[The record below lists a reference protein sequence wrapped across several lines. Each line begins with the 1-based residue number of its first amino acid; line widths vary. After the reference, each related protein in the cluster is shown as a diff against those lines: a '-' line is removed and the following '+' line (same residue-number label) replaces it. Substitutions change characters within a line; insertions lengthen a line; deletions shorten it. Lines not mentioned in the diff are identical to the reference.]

1 MKRLLIGHT
10 LCVVFLAV
18 GCSQSAPP
26 DPDIDFQA
34 RAVPPAPTAAPVAV
48 PVSVGQGIGWTQ
60 DQQTVAQALAFEYW
74 LYIGA
79 GDKIYAQVTPVTCKP
94 ALTATNTE
102 CSGKLPASKG
112 WMPGVEHQVT
122 LTQYNPTNGQES
134 VRSDVLTL
142 ILTASVVTPRAV
154 TLDVGPSIPKPPA
167 P

>member
-1 MKRLLIGHT
+1 MKRLLIGPT
-10 LCVVFLAV
+10 LLVVVLAV
-18 GCSQSAPP
+18 GCSQSAPS

-34 RAVPPAPTAAPVAV
+34 RAVPPAPAAAAGAI
-48 PVSVGQGIGWTQ
+48 PVSVGQGLAWTQ

-79 GDKIYAQVTPVTCKP
+79 GDKVYAQITPVTCKP
-94 ALTATNTE
+94 APTPTNTE

-112 WMPGVEHQVT
+112 WMPGVEHLVSV
-122 LTQYNPTNGQES
+122 TQYNPTSGQES
-134 VRSDVLTL
+134 ARSDVLTL

-154 TLDVGPSIPKPPA
+154 TLEVGPSIPKPPA